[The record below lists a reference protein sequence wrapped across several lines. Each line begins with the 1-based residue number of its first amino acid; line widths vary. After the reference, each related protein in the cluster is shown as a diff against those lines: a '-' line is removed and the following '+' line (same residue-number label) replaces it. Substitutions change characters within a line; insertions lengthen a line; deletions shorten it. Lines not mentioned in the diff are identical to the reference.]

1 MKLALLFTFTTLAA
15 LAQFQD
21 NREKKLTCDQNRSSS
36 RPRFCKIT
44 EQTVSSQS
52 LWIID
57 SGGNGGITVRGW
69 SGRET
74 LVRAKVE
81 SWGESDSAASLL
93 GGQVQVDVTPG
104 QVRASGPQAQGKAG
118 WAVSFEVFVPH
129 ATSLNLQAR
138 NGGIHLSDVRGR
150 LEFKTTNG
158 GIHVDRVAGEVTG
171 STTNGGV
178 HVNLSGGRWEGGPI
192 HLSTTNGGV
201 HLALPADTAAQVRAR
216 TTNGGVHSDFPL
228 PNFERNH
235 RPSQFEFNIGAGGP
249 LINLSTTN
257 GGVHIQRL

>member
-1 MKLALLFTFTTLAA
+1 MKLALLLTLTA
-15 LAQFQD
+15 LSAFSQFRD
-21 NREKKLTCDQNRSSS
+21 NREKHLTCDQNRSSN
-36 RPRFCKIT
+36 RPRFCKVT
-44 EQTVSSQS
+44 EQTVPSQS
-52 LWIID
+52 RWTID
-57 SGGNGGITVRGW
+57 AGQNGGVTVRGW

-81 SWGESDSAASLL
+81 SWGDSDSAASLL

-104 QVRASGPQAQGKAG
+104 QVRATGPRSERNSG
-118 WAVSFEVFVPH
+118 WAMSFEVFVPH
-129 ATSLNLQAR
+129 TTDLNLQAR

-158 GIHVDRVAGEVTG
+158 GIHVDRVAGQIDG
-171 STTNGGV
+171 ATTNGGV

-201 HLALPADTAAQVRAR
+201 HLALPAGTGAQVRAQ

-228 PNFERNH
+228 PAFERNR
-235 RPSQFEFNIGAGGP
+235 RPKQFEFNIGSGGP
-249 LINLSTTN
+249 MINLSTTN